1 MNKREAIP
9 DRLEHVAT
17 ELTERGQKD
26 LASEVRSVVADL
38 RESAATEL
46 PPMLTTGQAAQALG
60 IRSVFTIKRWVREG
74 ILDGQRRGSRIF
86 VTRES
91 VERLLRS
98 PTVAEER
105 ARDLEPGGAG
115 EQSGSTGSP
124 AVPRDFWNSW
134 DSLTKAVSEQWP
146 PGLSAVDAV
155 REGRR
160 DL

>member
-26 LASEVRSVVADL
+26 LASEVLAVVADL
-38 RESAATEL
+38 RGSVTPE
-46 PPMLTTGQAAQALG
+46 PPQMLTTGQAAQALG
-60 IRSVFTIKRWVREG
+60 VRSVFTIKRWVRDG
-74 ILDGQRRGSRIF
+74 ILDGQRRGWRIF

-105 ARDLEPGGAG
+105 AKE
-115 EQSGSTGSP
+115 
-124 AVPRDFWNSW
+124 
-134 DSLTKAVSEQWP
+134 
-146 PGLSAVDAV
+146 
-155 REGRR
+155 REL
-160 DL
+160 DEAL